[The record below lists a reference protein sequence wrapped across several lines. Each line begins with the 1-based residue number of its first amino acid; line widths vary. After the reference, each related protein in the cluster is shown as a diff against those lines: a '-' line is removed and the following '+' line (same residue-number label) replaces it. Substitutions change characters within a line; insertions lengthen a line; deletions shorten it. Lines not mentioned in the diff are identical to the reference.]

1 LLASAAVVIYKYVYR
16 ARKKKN
22 LLIAVVESMIAGFVI
37 FVISGL
43 VTLFTAWSDAGTLYV
58 RKDNSD
64 IKIVSTY
71 INEGAYGGGTSPED
85 FHIVLRRPITS
96 FLKIETAIDTTKINK
111 DEWLK
116 VAE

>member
-43 VTLFTAWSDAGTLYV
+43 VTFFTLFTAWSDAGTLYV

-71 INEGAYGGGTSPED
+71 INEGLMEGEPPRKTFILYFVD
-85 FHIVLRRPITS
+85 QLHLF
-96 FLKIETAIDTTKINK
+96 
-111 DEWLK
+111 
-116 VAE
+116 